1 MYEKNPKNISPVYNP
16 CKSDK
21 LSTSDNFTC
30 TILTKRDYVVVIY
43 NVTKHAA
50 HKGLNIEKHTSIE
63 CSLML
68 IFSSLIVTELL
79 IHLRSWGGRYE
90 VYLAIVP
97 NILSVLYF
105 PVKPVGVFLDLF

>member
-1 MYEKNPKNISPVYNP
+1 MYEKKPKNISPVYNP

-43 NVTKHAA
+43 NFTKHAA

-79 IHLRSWGGRYE
+79 IHLRNGAGGTKCTLQSSQRSYQ
-90 VYLAIVP
+90 YCISL
-97 NILSVLYF
+97 
-105 PVKPVGVFLDLF
+105 

>member
-1 MYEKNPKNISPVYNP
+1 MKKNPKNISPVYNP

-68 IFSSLIVTELL
+68 NFSSLIVTELL
-79 IHLRSWGGRYE
+79 IHLRYGAGGTKCTLQSSQISYQ
-90 VYLAIVP
+90 YCISL
-97 NILSVLYF
+97 
-105 PVKPVGVFLDLF
+105 

>member
-1 MYEKNPKNISPVYNP
+1 MKKNPKNISPVYNP

-50 HKGLNIEKHTSIE
+50 HKGLNIEK
-63 CSLML
+63 
-68 IFSSLIVTELL
+68 
-79 IHLRSWGGRYE
+79 
-90 VYLAIVP
+90 
-97 NILSVLYF
+97 
-105 PVKPVGVFLDLF
+105 